1 MNYEQRM
8 KIIAAAIAAETAVTI
23 DKNLEKGILDGF
35 YRIDSIEKQEQKA
48 LDPLMPFHVERI
60 QEGYGIWNSGGYDE
74 QRRLGKSIVAAGPD
88 GERLRQVRYKKE
100 VNGDHSLA
108 VIYPG
113 CYIAQ
118 SVAFDYYESNDTTV
132 YRVERIGM
140 RDGWYLAD
148 SGRCADQSADV
159 EAYRGRGKTSG
170 ASAENFQ
177 PGCNRS
183 KPCAAQGGVGMT
195 YYSAFLEWAKEQNG
209 ETFLCIRIP
218 VQAGKLIQTRKC
230 KELALGVDDG
240 RSITPAQRR
249 KAYATLGDISNYT
262 GYTVE
267 AAKEIMKVENMLRL
281 GQDKVISLSDCTIT
295 EAREYINTLMEY
307 SLKEGLILTESGLK
321 RTDDIDAYL
330 IQCIRYKRCC
340 ICGKTA
346 EIHHVDAIGMGNDRR
361 HVDDSERKLRC
372 CAGSI
377 IAWHI
382 RKDGYSLPMR
392 IKFTV
397 LRSTGRQQEET

>member
-1 MNYEQRM
+1 
-8 KIIAAAIAAETAVTI
+8 
-23 DKNLEKGILDGF
+23 
-35 YRIDSIEKQEQKA
+35 
-48 LDPLMPFHVERI
+48 
-60 QEGYGIWNSGGYDE
+60 
-74 QRRLGKSIVAAGPD
+74 
-88 GERLRQVRYKKE
+88 
-100 VNGDHSLA
+100 
-108 VIYPG
+108 
-113 CYIAQ
+113 
-118 SVAFDYYESNDTTV
+118 
-132 YRVERIGM
+132 
-140 RDGWYLAD
+140 
-148 SGRCADQSADV
+148 
-159 EAYRGRGKTSG
+159 
-170 ASAENFQ
+170 
-177 PGCNRS
+177 
-183 KPCAAQGGVGMT
+183 MT

-346 EIHHVDAIGMGNDRR
+346 EITLISNT
-361 HVDDSERKLRC
+361 
-372 CAGSI
+372 
-377 IAWHI
+377 W
-382 RKDGYSLPMR
+382 
-392 IKFTV
+392 
-397 LRSTGRQQEET
+397 